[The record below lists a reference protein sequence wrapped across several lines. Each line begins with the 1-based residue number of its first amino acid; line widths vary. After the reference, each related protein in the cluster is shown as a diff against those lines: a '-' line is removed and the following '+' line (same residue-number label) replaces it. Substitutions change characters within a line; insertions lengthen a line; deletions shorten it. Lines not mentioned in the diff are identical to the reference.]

1 MGVDCTLL
9 FVMELPGEPPFER
22 LSVISEIRL
31 PRRGELWERLKALK
45 NCPIEGLTR
54 DQLGYVE
61 DEPESRKLTHDPYGQ
76 RLNRY
81 QPDVIATVLREFA
94 ATEQHSRQKTG
105 FEAVAALCEV
115 AGWDDGLTNCIV
127 LWWH

>member
-1 MGVDCTLL
+1 MGVDCTLM
-9 FVMELPGEPPFER
+9 FVMELPGEPPVGR

-31 PRRGELWERLKALK
+31 SRRSELWERLEALEK
-45 NCPIEGLTR
+45 FPIEGLTR
-54 DQLGYVE
+54 YQLGYVE
-61 DEPESRKLTHDPYGQ
+61 GEPESRRLTHDPYGK

-81 QPDVIATVLREFA
+81 QPDVIGAVLRKFA
-94 ATEQHSRQKTG
+94 ATEEHARQKAG

-115 AGWDDGLTNCIV
+115 AGWDDGLTRCIV